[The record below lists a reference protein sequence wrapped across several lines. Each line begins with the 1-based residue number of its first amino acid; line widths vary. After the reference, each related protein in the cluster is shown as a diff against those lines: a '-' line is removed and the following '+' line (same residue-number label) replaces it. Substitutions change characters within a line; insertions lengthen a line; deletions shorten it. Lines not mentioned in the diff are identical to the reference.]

1 MLQGKMFLC
10 AEDGGAQTL
19 LLERVMRTGNMLER
33 MRGLLWREPLQAG
46 EGMLIDRCD
55 SVHTC
60 GMRYP
65 LDLAFMDGS
74 GKIRRL
80 VRGRKPWRVAA
91 CYAAYMTLEM
101 PAGTIDQLNL
111 KAGMRLLWQRY

>member
-1 MLQGKMFLC
+1 MLEGKIFLC
-10 AEDGGAQTL
+10 TEDGPQTR
-19 LLERVMRTGNMLER
+19 LLERAMRTGNMLER

-46 EGMLIDRCD
+46 EAMLIDRCD

-65 LDLAFMDGS
+65 LDLAFMDAT

-80 VRGRKPWRVAA
+80 VRNLKPWRVAA

-111 KAGMRLLWQRY
+111 EPGMRLLWQQT

>member
-1 MLQGKMFLC
+1 MREGKIYLC
-10 AEDGGAQTL
+10 AENGAQTL

-33 MRGLLWREPLQAG
+33 MRGLLWREPLLSG
-46 EGMLIDRCD
+46 EAMMIDRCD
-55 SVHTC
+55 SIHTC

-65 LDLAFMDGS
+65 LDLAFMDAT

-80 VRGRKPWRVAA
+80 VRSLKPWRVAA

-101 PAGTIDQLNL
+101 PAGTIDRLNL
-111 KAGMRLLWQRY
+111 NAGMQLLWQQD